1 MIAVDSADVFLA
13 SPVGRC
19 LVRDGYAIW
28 CASPSLAGLIHWG
41 SLNRAF
47 IADLVD
53 VGARLVNGLA
63 APRVICDFR
72 DLESIH
78 LEDVSAFID
87 HTRTAPLDSLCVG
100 GLTVVVP
107 GGLPGIIVAG
117 AAVALTSVK
126 LVFTSDISHALDA
139 ADYAAIEE
147 IAIQARGS
155 GAFVTRVRNHLAQ
168 NLTGAT
174 IEGCAAAMTTSE
186 RTLQRR
192 LRAAGTSFGEQLRRA
207 RIDAAWQLVRFS
219 DLKID
224 AIAARVGF
232 GTASRMGSIFRAQFG
247 LTAAQLRLPA
257 T

>member
-1 MIAVDSADVFLA
+1 MIAVDRVDAFLA
-13 SPVGRC
+13 SPIGHC
-19 LVRDGYAIW
+19 LVRDGYAMW
-28 CASPSLAGLIHWG
+28 CSSPSLAGLIHWG
-41 SLNRAF
+41 TLNRAF
-47 IADLVD
+47 IADIVD
-53 VGARLVNGLA
+53 VGSRLVNGLA
-63 APRVICDFR
+63 APRVVCDFR

-78 LEDVSAFID
+78 LDDVIAFID
-87 HTRTAPLDSLCVG
+87 HVRAATLDPLRVG

-117 AAVALTSVK
+117 AAVALTSVPN
-126 LVFTSDISHALDA
+126 LVFAHAPGHDVPVE
-139 ADYAAIEE
+139 IEE
-147 IAIQARGS
+147 IAMQARGT
-155 GAFVTRVRNHLAQ
+155 GFFVTRVRNHLAQ
-168 NLTGAT
+168 NLSGAT
-174 IEGCAAAMTTSE
+174 IEACATALSTSE